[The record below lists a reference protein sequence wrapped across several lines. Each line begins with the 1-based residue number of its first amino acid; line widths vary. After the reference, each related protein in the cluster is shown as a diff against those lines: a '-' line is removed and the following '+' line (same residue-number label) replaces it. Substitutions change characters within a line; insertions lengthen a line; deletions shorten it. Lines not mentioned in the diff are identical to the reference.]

1 MRAEFREKTYEAY
14 FLAELARRT
23 SILYAPDQLD
33 EAFLGFDG
41 AFFLPVAELRP
52 WLPYTRR
59 RRWELLAGFPV
70 SAIDH
75 FADELN
81 DRLPPFRFN
90 LFVQYKRPHYMMRA
104 SAAEWPSW
112 SRPYYR
118 YDTTPHQQEL
128 LERVALSAGRR
139 AATVYAAPAFW
150 TSKSLFEF
158 AKTNSIDA
166 SSNIVSVGLLN
177 GHGRFSFSD
186 SGNFGIAHSEPV
198 NIESPAFERILAEGL
213 ESEGLPFTRHVKT
226 LSEQIRAVLSERKP
240 DYELWVSARA
250 AILGSPE
257 ILPSRSAFLEA
268 LIMLE
273 AFSQAFGVNIYPMG

>member
-1 MRAEFREKTYEAY
+1 MRAQFREKTYESY

-23 SILYAPDQLD
+23 NILYAPDQLD

-41 AFFLPVAELRP
+41 AFFLPFAELRH
-52 WLPYTRR
+52 WLPYMRR
-59 RRWELLAGFPV
+59 RRWELLTALPV

-90 LFVQYKRPHYMMRA
+90 LFVQYKRPDYMMRA

-118 YDTTPHQQEL
+118 YDTMPHQQEL
-128 LERVALSAGRR
+128 LEKVALSAGRR

-150 TSKSLFEF
+150 TAENLFDC
-158 AKTNSIDA
+158 AKTNSIVA
-166 SSNIVSVGLLN
+166 SSNIVSVALLN
-177 GHGRFSFSD
+177 GHDRFSFSS
-186 SGNFGIAHSEPV
+186 SGNFGIAHSKPV
-198 NIESPAFERILAEGL
+198 NIESPAFDRILAEGL
-213 ESEGLPFTRHVKT
+213 ESEGLPFTKHVKM
-226 LSEQIRAVLSERKP
+226 LSEQVRSVFSERKP
-240 DYELWVSARA
+240 DYELWASARA

-257 ILPSRSAFLEA
+257 ILPSRSAFLDA
-268 LIMLE
+268 LITLE